1 MIETGM
7 TLTVMG
13 HELQRA
19 VDVIGRI
26 DVEAEEDLVLLS
38 TTENGLS
45 LNRLGKAGGIT
56 ATVSAHVDGRA
67 SAVVSLHR
75 FASAVRNVSPHGQ
88 VELRIDDEDNVL
100 ISAGSSYTLT
110 LLGDDPVAYTRRNEP
125 QIVSPSGGVKLLAED
140 LHRALLY
147 VERAMRDDNER
158 PVLEATLLRITENRC
173 EVVAADGWRL
183 AQRVI
188 KHDDAAA
195 KAGDVLVP
203 SRTVDALLDLLAGVH
218 GKVEIEWSDTWA
230 WFKTST
236 TTLVA
241 PTQPGV
247 YPEYHKVFNMVTH
260 CATSIVIS
268 TSELLT
274 QVRQAALV
282 SNILKLIV
290 DDIEEGQVVLE
301 VVSLNM
307 GDFSGSVDASIQGEE
322 MTIYVASAFLQDA
335 LEVLNTAWVSIELQ
349 SPASPLVICVP
360 GEQDRQ
366 HYIMPLTVR

>member
-1 MIETGM
+1 MIEAGT
-7 TLTVMG
+7 TLTMMG

-38 TTENGLS
+38 TIENGLS

-67 SAVVSLHR
+67 SAVVSLYR
-75 FASAVRNVSPHGQ
+75 FASAVRNVSPHSQ

-147 VERAMRDDNER
+147 VERAMRDDDER
-158 PVLEATLLRITENRC
+158 PVLEATLFRITENRC

-260 CATSIVIS
+260 CATSIVVS

-282 SNILKLIV
+282 SNMLKLTV
-290 DDIEEGQVVLE
+290 GDIEGRVALE
-301 VVSLNM
+301 VTSLNM

-322 MTIYVASAFLQDA
+322 ITIYVAPAFLQDA
-335 LEVLNTAWVSIELQ
+335 LEVLSTTWVSIELQ
-349 SPASPLVICVP
+349 SPASPLVIRVP

>member
-26 DVEAEEDLVLLS
+26 DVEAEENLVLLS
-38 TTENGLS
+38 TIENGLS

-67 SAVVSLHR
+67 SAVVSLYR
-75 FASAVRNVSPHGQ
+75 FASAVRNVSSHSQ
-88 VELRIDDEDNVL
+88 VELRIDDEDDVF
-100 ISAGSSYTLT
+100 ISAGSYTLK

-147 VERAMRDDNER
+147 VERAMRDDDER

-203 SRTVDALLDLLAGVH
+203 SRTVDTLLDLLAGVH

-236 TTLVA
+236 TILLA

-247 YPEYHKVFNMVTH
+247 YPGYHKVFNMVTH
-260 CATSIVIS
+260 CATSIVVS

-282 SNILKLIV
+282 SNILKLTV
-290 DDIEEGQVVLE
+290 GDIEGRVALE
-301 VVSLNM
+301 VMSLNM

-322 MTIYVASAFLQDA
+322 MTICVSPVFLQDA
-335 LEVLNTAWVSIELQ
+335 LEVLDTAWISIELQ